1 MPILQN
7 NLKMSK
13 NMVKTRNDLSL
24 INKILYTFFCF
35 AWCIGD
41 YTNNYNDEYKY
52 VILFIHISLL
62 LMVFIKKFLIFKNKK
77 IFFIYELKQ
86 ISFVMISFVIISLI
100 YQIMLMDFKTYFIKE
115 IFYMF
120 IPCLYVFLLVN
131 SEEKKNYSFYFN
143 ITLIIF
149 SIFFFIEFKD
159 ILRLA
164 NILKISFINSYSP
177 FESNIPFA
185 GVFLVLYTYFLLNKN
200 KKRAFLSFLLCF
212 LSFKRVHVI
221 YILLLPFIYLLFK
234 NKVYVSK
241 KVLNVTKIFFVFSPL
256 LIEFIFSDYF
266 SEWFY
271 TVFNIDFEKFV
282 MSRFSLINYVLDLN
296 FKNYGLA
303 TTYYITPPSSQIYN
317 MMGNTAQFN
326 MHCDLL
332 RIYIET
338 SIVGLA
344 IFVNSYFNVAKDN
357 IFKYIL
363 MLVYFFIMFSSHA
376 ITSFYTWILIYMFI
390 AMFDNKE
397 RIENGKD

>member
-1 MPILQN
+1 MIRTKI
-7 NLKMSK
+7 NL
-13 NMVKTRNDLSL
+13 NL
-24 INKILYTFFCF
+24 INKILYTLFCL

-52 VILFIHISLL
+52 IILFAHMFLL
-62 LMVFIKKFLIFKNKK
+62 LIVFIKKFFIIKNKK
-77 IFFIYELKQ
+77 IEFLYEIKQ
-86 ISFVMISFVIISLI
+86 IFFVMVAFVVISLI
-100 YQIMLMDFKTYFIKE
+100 YQIILMDFKTYFIKE

-120 IPCLYVFLLVN
+120 VPCLYVFLLIN
-131 SEEKKNYSFYFN
+131 SDKKKDNNFYFN

-159 ILRLA
+159 ILSIS
-164 NILKISFINSYSP
+164 NIFKISFINSYSP

-200 KKRAFLSFLLCF
+200 KKRAILSFLLCF
-212 LSFKRVHVI
+212 LSFKRIHVI
-221 YILLLPFIYLLFK
+221 YIILLPFINLLLK
-234 NKVYVSK
+234 NEDNVSK
-241 KVLNVTKIFFVFSPL
+241 KLLNVTKIFFIFSPL

-266 SEWFY
+266 SDLFY
-271 TVFNIDFEKFV
+271 NIFNIDFEKFV
-282 MSRFSLINYVLDLN
+282 MSRFSLVNYVLDLD

-303 TTYYITPPSSQIYN
+303 TTYYISPPPQIYN
-317 MMGNTAQFN
+317 MSGNITQFN

-344 IFVNSYFNVAKDN
+344 IFVNNYFNITKSN

-363 MLVYFFIMFSSHA
+363 MLAYFFIMFSSHA
-376 ITSFYTWILIYMFI
+376 ITSFYTWILIYMFM
-390 AMFDNKE
+390 AMFSNKE
-397 RIENGKD
+397 KVKNGKD